1 MEKFDVAIVGGGIS
15 GLTATSELCRL
26 TSCRVLILE
35 QGQSYLER
43 LSSDSP
49 NLLEGLGGAGT
60 VGGGKLC
67 FPPASGEIWRKTASQ
82 YSRSFYQQM
91 KRQFS
96 QFSAIPNRLHDE
108 TAISCDFANRCY
120 EKIYDTQL
128 LLQQDMSRFIQ
139 ELIQSVSRR
148 ATLCTNSRLTGY
160 CDDANGKVVF
170 YTDMDGQTH
179 RILTR
184 FLVLACG
191 RSFARELPQLL
202 PATHLIQQPVDLGI
216 RLLFPRRKSGIF
228 YQAGQDV
235 KLKANYGDVS
245 VRTFCVCSGGT
256 LATLHY
262 YGQTYYDGHFGKE
275 ISHEV
280 NIGILA
286 RLTDCMGTE
295 AAIEYLMAY
304 QDMVNRDIS
313 LGWFLKN
320 WKSISKKPEHEKLFS
335 AIARFADFLLAS
347 GRLGAGAEETR
358 VVMPSADRLN
368 PLVRTN
374 EEFCTPDSRV
384 WVIGDAAGIS
394 RGFVQSC
401 WSGFCAAAGLVEK
414 LSLEEN
420 RGMLWG

>member
-1 MEKFDVAIVGGGIS
+1 
-15 GLTATSELCRL
+15 
-26 TSCRVLILE
+26 
-35 QGQSYLER
+35 
-43 LSSDSP
+43 
-49 NLLEGLGGAGT
+49 
-60 VGGGKLC
+60 
-67 FPPASGEIWRKTASQ
+67 
-82 YSRSFYQQM
+82 
-91 KRQFS
+91 
-96 QFSAIPNRLHDE
+96 
-108 TAISCDFANRCY
+108 
-120 EKIYDTQL
+120 
-128 LLQQDMSRFIQ
+128 
-139 ELIQSVSRR
+139 
-148 ATLCTNSRLTGY
+148 
-160 CDDANGKVVF
+160 
-170 YTDMDGQTH
+170 
-179 RILTR
+179 
-184 FLVLACG
+184 
-191 RSFARELPQLL
+191 
-202 PATHLIQQPVDLGI
+202 
-216 RLLFPRRKSGIF
+216 
-228 YQAGQDV
+228 
-235 KLKANYGDVS
+235 
-245 VRTFCVCSGGT
+245 
-256 LATLHY
+256 
-262 YGQTYYDGHFGKE
+262 
-275 ISHEV
+275 
-280 NIGILA
+280 
-286 RLTDCMGTE
+286 MGTE